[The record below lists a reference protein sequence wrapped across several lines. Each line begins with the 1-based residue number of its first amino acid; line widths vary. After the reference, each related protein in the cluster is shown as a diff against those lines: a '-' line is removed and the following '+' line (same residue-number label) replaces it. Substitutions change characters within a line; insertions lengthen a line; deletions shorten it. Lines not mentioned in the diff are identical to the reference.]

1 MNFSNDIVVITCL
14 HPDRVY
20 QFGPAES
27 YRFINIPL
35 IVVNLFLLVF
45 IILGNITVIMA
56 YFRNTTL
63 QSVPNMLLITL
74 AFTDLFVGIVAQP
87 LFIAILVRDVLGAKP
102 LCWLALL
109 SSVTLKFCG
118 GASFMTLSLIISLER
133 YFAICYPL
141 KHRGWITKIRLKRAV
156 GALWSFLLAL
166 TGSLLLRKSYKA
178 YFMILS
184 ILTFTG
190 VALTAFSCCGILI
203 KLKMSW
209 QKIIPTVN
217 IVGQIRGRSAA
228 SLTLNDVRKNDYKI
242 AVTLFYIIGAIVV
255 CYTPMFAAVVY
266 AQVKSRDKLYL
277 KYFYPIAMTL
287 IFLNSLLNPVIYCLR
302 NRRFTNAIRKFK
314 RVANNSNENN
324 YEMSIMATAVTIDHH

>member
-1 MNFSNDIVVITCL
+1 MNLSSDIVVITCL

-27 YRFINIPL
+27 YHFINIPL

-63 QSVPNMLLITL
+63 QSVPNMLLIIL

-118 GASFMTLSLIISLER
+118 GASLMTLSLIISLER

-141 KHRGWITKIRLKRAV
+141 KHRCWITKTRLKRAV
-156 GALWSFLLAL
+156 GALWSFLLTL
-166 TGSLLLRKSYKA
+166 NGSLIRVLSYKA
-178 YFMILS
+178 YFAFINILV
-184 ILTFTG
+184 FTAIA
-190 VALTAFSCCGILI
+190 VTAFSCCGILMTLRMR
-203 KLKMSW
+203 K
-209 QKIIPTVN
+209 QKYILTVK
-217 IVGQIRGRSAA
+217 IDGRLRSHGAA
-228 SLTLNDVRKNDYKI
+228 STLNNAKENDYKI
-242 AVTLFYIIGAIVV
+242 AVTMFYIIAAIVV
-255 CYTPMFAAVVY
+255 CYTPMFAGVVY

-277 KYFYPIAMTL
+277 KYFYPITMTL
-287 IFLNSLLNPVIYCLR
+287 MFLNSLLNPVIYCLR
-302 NRRFTNAIRKFK
+302 NKRFTNAIRKMK
-314 RVANNSNENN
+314 NQENG
-324 YEMSIMATAVTIDHH
+324 EQQQSKSQGLLDHPFEE